1 MQGCLPAKGRDLS
14 LGGFW
19 SLNIPHEV
27 AEENS
32 QGVFL
37 RVSSCYWIT
46 GGIGMNLDK
55 LLNFNLKIAH
65 KNKLFVQGL
74 EAVLASIG
82 NVCHHI
88 MI

>member
-1 MQGCLPAKGRDLS
+1 
-14 LGGFW
+14 
-19 SLNIPHEV
+19 
-27 AEENS
+27 
-32 QGVFL
+32 
-37 RVSSCYWIT
+37 
-46 GGIGMNLDK
+46 MNLDK